1 MRVSPPGTS
10 GAAEG
15 AKLQGMAPPGY
26 RILGEPELAAL
37 RDPAR
42 SLADAVLLG
51 LAERPKRLP
60 SRFFYDARGSELFEE
75 IMELEEYYPTRCEDE
90 ILTRE
95 APALAAALAAR
106 APLDVID
113 LGAGD
118 GAKTIILLRA
128 LVAAGA
134 TVRYR
139 PIDISESA
147 MSKLVGAVASALPA
161 IELAGIVSEYSD
173 GLHWLAAQPGS
184 STKLVLFLGSNIG
197 NFDRPRARA
206 FLRRLWLALCE
217 GDQVLIGFDL
227 KKDIDV
233 LLRAYNDSC
242 GVTAAFNLNLLTRI
256 NSELGGSFDLSR
268 FRHFGTYDVFSGAME
283 SYLVSLERQVVSIEA
298 LSQTFSFEPWEP
310 VHTEYSYK
318 YLRTDIHSLA
328 ENTGFTVA
336 SEHID
341 SRGWF
346 VDSLWTV
353 TRPI

>member
-1 MRVSPPGTS
+1 
-10 GAAEG
+10 
-15 AKLQGMAPPGY
+15 L
-26 RILGEPELAAL
+26 AL
-37 RDPAR
+37 R
-42 SLADAVLLG
+42 
-51 LAERPKRLP
+51 
-60 SRFFYDARGSELFEE
+60 
-75 IMELEEYYPTRCEDE
+75 
-90 ILTRE
+90 
-95 APALAAALAAR
+95 
-106 APLDVID
+106 
-113 LGAGD
+113 
-118 GAKTIILLRA
+118 
-128 LVAAGA
+128 
-134 TVRYR
+134 
-139 PIDISESA
+139 
-147 MSKLVGAVASALPA
+147 
-161 IELAGIVSEYSD
+161 
-173 GLHWLAAQPGS
+173 
-184 STKLVLFLGSNIG
+184 
-197 NFDRPRARA
+197 
-206 FLRRLWLALCE
+206 E

-233 LLRAYNDSC
+233 LLRAYNDSR

-256 NSELGGSFDLSR
+256 NRELGGSFDLSR

-341 SRGWF
+341 SSGWF